1 MGERLQQE
9 SPERTEGFRHMTFSV
24 ISHKASAQEE
34 THSPWFFILTLEVF
48 KNRGSLKLDFNIKFR
63 GQARKI

>member
-1 MGERLQQE
+1 
-9 SPERTEGFRHMTFSV
+9 MTFSV